1 MNPDRPNPGAAER
14 PRNGPL
20 PLFREEAIRH
30 QRERAW
36 GELFVRPP
44 RWVRLAV
51 WLLLAWVAAAV
62 AFVVTAE
69 YTRKTRAPVVL
80 AHAVAPAVVA
90 AIEPGVLLELAVVPG
105 QRVAPGDLLARIST
119 ERTVAGEALS
129 TGALA
134 DEAERQRALAAER
147 QSAMALADAQTR
159 QANARLAALAQE
171 IAQQEREIAAQQARL
186 TALETQVA
194 RFRELSRDRFVSELQ
209 LQQKADEASEQAVK
223 LESLRRALSGLARER
238 AALEADLPAIEA
250 ARRARLAAI
259 DRELA
264 SASGE
269 RRRVAARGSY
279 ELRATAPG
287 QVGRVIASVGHTVAA
302 GEPVLTIEPPTGGLF
317 ADIYVSTRNA
327 GFVQIGQPVRL
338 AIDAF
343 PFERF
348 GHVEATVVEVGSAV
362 ITPREAEAMRLPITL
377 AEPSFRL
384 RARLDRTSVA
394 AYGRTFP
401 LQAGLVGRADLLLDR
416 RPLAA
421 LLIDPVL
428 RLRGSL

>member
-44 RWVRLAV
+44 VWVRLAV
-51 WLLLAWVAAAV
+51 WLLLAWVVAAI
-62 AFVVTAE
+62 AFVATAE
-69 YTRKTRAPVVL
+69 YTRKTRAPAVL

-90 AIEPGVLLELAVVPG
+90 AIEPGVLAELAVAPG
-105 QRVAPGDLLARIST
+105 QRVVPGDLLARIST
-119 ERTVAGEALS
+119 ERMVAGEALS
-129 TGALA
+129 AGALA

-147 QSAMALADAQTR
+147 QSATALADAQAR

-171 IAQQEREIAAQQARL
+171 IAQQEREIAAQAARL
-186 TALETQVA
+186 AALEAQVE
-194 RFRELSRDRFVSELQ
+194 RFRELARNRFVSELQ

-223 LESLRRALSGLARER
+223 LESLRRALSGLVRER

-250 ARRARLAAI
+250 GRRARVAAI

-279 ELRATAPG
+279 ELRATAAG

-302 GEPVLTIEPPTGGLF
+302 GEPVLTIERPAEGLF

-327 GFVQIGQPVRL
+327 GFVQVGQPVRL

-343 PFERF
+343 PFERY
-348 GHVEATVVEVGSAV
+348 GHVEATVLDVGTAV

-384 RARLDRTSVA
+384 RARLDRATIA
-394 AYGRTFP
+394 AYGREFP

-421 LLIDPVL
+421 LLVDPVL